1 MIFMQDSNST
11 LEEKIYELI
20 CEYGAL
26 ETEQIRRYFDIEQ
39 ARLEKLVLKLMKKGR
54 LQQEREKEIVK
65 TSIQETPDMRI
76 LHCFWLVLDLMEIIV
91 SHGIGKYPLV
101 IALYGDGVSFAVY
114 DCKKGEEYALCH
126 ALQFLQ
132 EVATDKVLIVIED
145 LQQMEKL
152 NLNRVTFC
160 TISEEGEVKYYE

>member
-11 LEEKIYELI
+11 LEEKIYELV

-54 LQQEREKEIVK
+54 LQQEREKGIVK

-76 LHCFWLVLDLMEIIV
+76 LHCF
-91 SHGIGKYPLV
+91 
-101 IALYGDGVSFAVY
+101 
-114 DCKKGEEYALCH
+114 
-126 ALQFLQ
+126 
-132 EVATDKVLIVIED
+132 
-145 LQQMEKL
+145 
-152 NLNRVTFC
+152 
-160 TISEEGEVKYYE
+160 

>member
-11 LEEKIYELI
+11 LEEKIYELV

-54 LQQEREKEIVK
+54 LQQEQEKGIVK

-76 LHCFWLVLDLMEIIV
+76 LYCF
-91 SHGIGKYPLV
+91 
-101 IALYGDGVSFAVY
+101 
-114 DCKKGEEYALCH
+114 
-126 ALQFLQ
+126 
-132 EVATDKVLIVIED
+132 
-145 LQQMEKL
+145 
-152 NLNRVTFC
+152 
-160 TISEEGEVKYYE
+160 

>member
-11 LEEKIYELI
+11 LGEKINELV

-54 LQQEREKEIVK
+54 LQQEREKGIVK

-76 LHCFWLVLDLMEIIV
+76 LHCF
-91 SHGIGKYPLV
+91 
-101 IALYGDGVSFAVY
+101 
-114 DCKKGEEYALCH
+114 
-126 ALQFLQ
+126 
-132 EVATDKVLIVIED
+132 
-145 LQQMEKL
+145 
-152 NLNRVTFC
+152 
-160 TISEEGEVKYYE
+160 

>member
-11 LEEKIYELI
+11 LEEKIYELV

-54 LQQEREKEIVK
+54 LQQEWEKGIVK

-76 LHCFWLVLDLMEIIV
+76 LYCF
-91 SHGIGKYPLV
+91 
-101 IALYGDGVSFAVY
+101 
-114 DCKKGEEYALCH
+114 
-126 ALQFLQ
+126 
-132 EVATDKVLIVIED
+132 
-145 LQQMEKL
+145 
-152 NLNRVTFC
+152 
-160 TISEEGEVKYYE
+160 